1 MIRLFCARSI
11 GESIAFWNCLLF
23 SMEVPN
29 GAEMSPA
36 APDGGLGKRI
46 ASIRGGRRMT
56 QADLAHASNVSL
68 SMIRKLEQ
76 GVRDPSGGVLEA
88 IAAALGVE
96 PSRLLGD
103 TARFDGRVH
112 DAIPLLRTVIA
123 SYDLPADGQVRPVRQ
138 LQVAVG
144 EAVQHRLNSQYV
156 RLSSTLPDLMSELI
170 RGLHTAVDPARSSV
184 ASLLVATYRAADAIA
199 YKYGY
204 HDLSARLIELMRSV
218 SGIAEDPLLVASTAY
233 VRTEVFFAAQAYDAG
248 LRAIESGID
257 RLPVTQERQRL
268 GVLGCLHMRAAVV
281 AARARNPEVAME
293 HLAEARQLGD
303 LVPEGIYYGTAFG
316 PSSVRIHE
324 VSVAVSLGDR
334 YLRSALEI
342 GDTWAP
348 PPTLPAERRS
358 GYYVELARAQ
368 LWAGLKEASF
378 DSLKMARRI
387 APQHTREHQWVQE
400 DVETLLRLYRMS
412 NESLIGFAEWV
423 GVI

>member
-1 MIRLFCARSI
+1 MIRPFWSRLI
-11 GESIAFWNCLLF
+11 GESITFWNCLLF

-36 APDGGLGKRI
+36 TPGDGLGKRI
-46 ASIRGGRRMT
+46 AAIRGARRMT

-76 GVRDPSGGVLEA
+76 GVRDPSDGVLES

-96 PSRLLGD
+96 PSRLLGN
-103 TARFDGRVH
+103 TTRFDGRVH

-123 SYDLPADGQVRPVRQ
+123 SYDLPEDGQVRPAHQ
-138 LQVAVG
+138 LQAAVS
-144 EAVQHRLNSQYV
+144 EAVQRRLNSQYV
-156 RLSSTLPDLMSELI
+156 RLSATLPDLVSELI
-170 RGLHTAVDPARSSV
+170 RGLHTAVDPARSGI
-184 ASLLVATYRAADAIA
+184 AALLVATYRSADAIA

-204 HDLSARLIELMRSV
+204 HDLSARLIELMRSA
-218 SGIAEDPLLVASTAY
+218 SGIADDPLLVASTAY
-233 VRTEVFFAAQAYDAG
+233 VRTEIFFAAQAYSAG
-248 LRAIESGID
+248 LRAIESEID
-257 RLPVTQERQRL
+257 RLPATQQRQRL
-268 GVLGCLHMRAAVV
+268 GVLGSLHMRAAVV
-281 AARARNPEVAME
+281 AARARNPESAME
-293 HLAEARQLGD
+293 HLAEARHFGD
-303 LVPEGIYYGTAFG
+303 LIPEGIYYGTAFG

-348 PPTLPAERRS
+348 PPEIPAERRS

-368 LWAGLKEASF
+368 LWAGHKEASF
-378 DSLKMARRI
+378 ESLRMARRI

-423 GVI
+423 GVA